1 MNIHTNAVASY
12 LHTYPRSVAK
22 PKPAGRPR
30 KRTPEHLAA
39 VLRGHA
45 QMRQWFIDESGV
57 PPSSDRELLTA
68 FRLHV
73 QQETGVPMSE
83 GQEVHFSMGLKTA
96 LNVLGQA
103 RAFKASNPENPLF
116 SGLDSI

>member
-1 MNIHTNAVASY
+1 MDMQANAVASY
-12 LHTYPRSVAK
+12 LHTRPRLTVK

-30 KRTPEHLAA
+30 KRTAEHLAA

-45 QMRQWFIDESGV
+45 QMRQWFIEETGHV
-57 PPSSDRELLTA
+57 PTSDRELLTA

-73 QQETGVPMSE
+73 QQQCGIPMTE
-83 GQEVHFSMGLKTA
+83 GQEVQFSMGLKTA

-103 RAFKASNPENPLF
+103 RALKLSDPENPVF
-116 SGLDSI
+116 GGVDGI

>member
-1 MNIHTNAVASY
+1 MELHSNAVAAY
-12 LHTYPRSVAK
+12 LHTRPRSVLK

-45 QMRQWFIDESGV
+45 QMMRWFIDETGA

-73 QQETGVPMSE
+73 QQECGTPMTE

-103 RAFKASNPENPLF
+103 RAFRAANPENPLF
-116 SGLDSI
+116 NGVDSI